1 MIRSCL
7 MIHLKLILF
16 NIRKRFY
23 NEDTNASIVWDL
35 IQWCSVSY
43 LVKIKSQL
51 NYNIHFLIL
60 LFLIEARSDTE
71 IFKTKL
77 DRVYFRED
85 YIGGFQALERGFV
98 LLDIEKALNI
108 VEEVAYK
115 HKLRHGRPLILIINN
130 EYIYRFDETLLLE
143 VSASFGIDEYER

>member
-35 IQWCSVSY
+35 IQ
-43 LVKIKSQL
+43 K
-51 NYNIHFLIL
+51 LIL
-60 LFLIEARSDTE
+60 IFCEARSDTE

-130 EYIYRFDETLLLE
+130 EYIYRIFT
-143 VSASFGIDEYER
+143 G

>member
-35 IQWCSVSY
+35 IQ
-43 LVKIKSQL
+43 K
-51 NYNIHFLIL
+51 LIL
-60 LFLIEARSDTE
+60 IFCEARSDTE

>member
-35 IQWCSVSY
+35 IQVNFELKIRISDLFS
-43 LVKIKSQL
+43 LRVKEAVLTTIMGIAAVGFS
-51 NYNIHFLIL
+51 
-60 LFLIEARSDTE
+60 ARSDTE

-77 DRVYFRED
+77 NRVYFRED
-85 YIGGFQALERGFV
+85 YIDGFQALERGFV

-115 HKLRHGRPLILIINN
+115 HKLCYGRPLILIINN
-130 EYIYRFDETLLLE
+130 EYIYRIFT
-143 VSASFGIDEYER
+143 G